1 MWFFNYSWGKIFES
15 IFFPFRHLNPWW
27 GMIFISL
34 LTGLFMLA
42 VFKYTSNQKGISQV
56 KNKIKAHLLEIR
68 LFKDNF
74 ALSLKAQG
82 NILRYNLKYI
92 SYSFKPMLVMIIPL
106 ILILIQLNLWFG
118 YHSLEP
124 GQKAIVKVKLKKEY
138 NPLDLKLKI
147 DPSPGFRV
155 DSPPLRIEEEKEV
168 NWRIQAKKKGIYS
181 LVIKVDNQSYQKNV
195 AISQNSLTKI
205 SPAKVNKNFWA
216 ELLYPGE
223 QPLSS
228 DSPLESIEITYSSK
242 KMNLFGLHLHWLI
255 VYFVLSIIFGFGL
268 KGFLKVQI

>member
-1 MWFFNYSWGKIFES
+1 MWIFNYIWGKIFEFL
-15 IFFPFRHLNPWW
+15 FFPFRNLSPWL

-34 LTGLFMLA
+34 LTGLFMLV
-42 VFKYTSNQKGISQV
+42 VFKYTSNQKGINQV

-74 ALSLKAQG
+74 SLSLKAQG

-118 YHSLEP
+118 YHSLVS
-124 GQKAIVKVKLKKEY
+124 GQKAIVKVKLKSEY

-147 DPSPGFRV
+147 EPSPGFVV
-155 DSPPLRIEEEKEV
+155 DSPPLRIEEEKEI
-168 NWRIQAKKKGIYS
+168 NWRIQAKKKGIYP
-181 LVIKVDNQSYQKNV
+181 LIIKVDNNNYQKKV
-195 AISQNSLTKI
+195 AIGQNSLTKI
-205 SPAKVNKNFWA
+205 SPAKVNQNIWA

-223 QPLSS
+223 KPLSS
-228 DSPLESIEITYSSK
+228 ESPLKSIEITYSSK

-255 VYFVLSIIFGFGL
+255 VYFALSIIFGFGL
-268 KGFLKVQI
+268 KGFLRVEI